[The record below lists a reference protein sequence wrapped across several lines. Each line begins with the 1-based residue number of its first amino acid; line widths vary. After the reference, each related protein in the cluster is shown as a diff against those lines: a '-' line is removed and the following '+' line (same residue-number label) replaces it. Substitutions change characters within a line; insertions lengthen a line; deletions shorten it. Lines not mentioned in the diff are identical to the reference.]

1 MGMGTS
7 PPPILQVPGARSPV
21 VKQPGHE
28 ADHSPQPCV
37 EVKNEWSCT
46 STPPVSSRHAQQQ
59 LYLHLYSPEGSNMTK
74 GYKWHIFL
82 EQAPIL

>member
-1 MGMGTS
+1 MGMGIS
-7 PPPILQVPGARSPV
+7 PPPILQAPGALSLV

-28 ADHSPQPCV
+28 ADHSPPPCV

-46 STPPVSSRHAQQQ
+46 STFPVSSRDAERK
-59 LYLHLYSPEGSNMTK
+59 LCLHLYSQEDSNMTK
-74 GYKWHIFL
+74 GHKWHIFL